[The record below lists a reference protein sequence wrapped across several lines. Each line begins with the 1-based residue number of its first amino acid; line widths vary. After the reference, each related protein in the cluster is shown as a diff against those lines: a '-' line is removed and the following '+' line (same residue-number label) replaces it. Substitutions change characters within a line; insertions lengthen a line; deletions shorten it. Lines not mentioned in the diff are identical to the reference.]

1 MLCTVVGSQL
11 HVQGGWECLSKP
23 LAAIEIVFRIFVQL
37 ILVGRPRGSPQL
49 EHFAALF
56 DRVAGW
62 ESKLGIEPAL
72 PEHKLDTIPRPWSH
86 WVHSGSLVV
95 SRAISPLSL
104 FNLHARVVRAE
115 P

>member
-23 LAAIEIVFRIFVQL
+23 LVAIEIVFRIFVQL
-37 ILVGRPRGSPQL
+37 ILVRAGHAIWPAEARGAQL

-62 ESKLGIEPAL
+62 ESNQRSQSI
-72 PEHKLDTIPRPWSH
+72 
-86 WVHSGSLVV
+86 
-95 SRAISPLSL
+95 
-104 FNLHARVVRAE
+104 N
-115 P
+115 